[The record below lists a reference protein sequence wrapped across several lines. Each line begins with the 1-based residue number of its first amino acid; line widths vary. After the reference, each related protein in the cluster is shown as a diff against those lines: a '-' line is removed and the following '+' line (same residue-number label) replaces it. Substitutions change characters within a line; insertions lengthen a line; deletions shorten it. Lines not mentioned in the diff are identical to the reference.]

1 MFLAK
6 NKELLEAFRE
16 GTKEAMEEVYLHY
29 EPGVKRFLKSG
40 FSFRSG
46 DGHCYFKGIPSEDDL
61 NVAVQE
67 VFRRAFEDRARNAY
81 NGINSFSNWV
91 LAIARNMVINQ
102 FRNREVVI
110 SSYVSEDDSR
120 GDSALIDGE
129 NSRQYGGVLFAE
141 PSQHQQT
148 TVEKTELRGL
158 IQEFMSELVPEDKEL
173 LVLRFV
179 ENKSQEE
186 AAEIIGSTRMKIRT
200 AESKLRRR
208 LKAFMRG
215 TGYTEHM
222 KGAE

>member
-1 MFLAK
+1 M
-6 NKELLEAFRE
+6 
-16 GTKEAMEEVYLHY
+16 
-29 EPGVKRFLKSG
+29 
-40 FSFRSG
+40 
-46 DGHCYFKGIPSEDDL
+46 
-61 NVAVQE
+61 AVQE

-102 FRNREVVI
+102 FETEK
-110 SSYVSEDDSR
+110 SSSAPMSR
-120 GDSALIDGE
+120 RRFSGRLCAYRWRKFSSVWRRPIRRALSTPANHG
-129 NSRQYGGVLFAE
+129 
-141 PSQHQQT
+141 
-148 TVEKTELRGL
+148 EKTELRGL
-158 IQEFMSELVPEDKEL
+158 IQEFMSELAAEDKEL

-215 TGYTEHM
+215 TGYTDHM
-222 KGAE
+222 KGAD